1 VGAYGI
7 MGGTFDPV
15 HFGHLLMAERAREEF
30 GLERVIFVP
39 AGTPAHKLAW
49 RVTDAVHRW
58 NMVCLAI
65 GDNGFFEASRIEIE
79 RPGPTYTVDTV
90 EEFRRLW
97 PDDEP
102 YFIVGMDTV
111 GEIPGWHRAQDLVR
125 LTRFIAACRPGWDSD
140 PQEALPA
147 GFPARIHKVE
157 SPLME
162 ISSTDIRERVRQGK
176 SIRYTAP
183 AAVVDYIQAN
193 RLYRDAND

>member
-1 VGAYGI
+1 MGAYGI

-30 GLERVIFVP
+30 GLQRVIFVP
-39 AGTPAHKLAW
+39 AGAPAHKPAW
-49 RVTDAVHRW
+49 RVTEAQHRW

-65 GDNGFFEASRIEIE
+65 GDNACFEASRIEID
-79 RPGPTYTVDTV
+79 RPGPTYSIDTV
-90 EEFRRLW
+90 REFRRLW
-97 PDDEP
+97 PEDEP

-111 GEIPGWHRAQDLVR
+111 GEIPGWYRADELVH
-125 LTRFIAACRPGWDSD
+125 LTQFIVACRPGWDCN
-140 PQEALPA
+140 PQEVLPA
-147 GFPARIHKVE
+147 GFPARLHLVE

-162 ISSTDIRERVRQGK
+162 ISSTDIRERVRRGK

-193 RLYRDAND
+193 NLYRDGDD